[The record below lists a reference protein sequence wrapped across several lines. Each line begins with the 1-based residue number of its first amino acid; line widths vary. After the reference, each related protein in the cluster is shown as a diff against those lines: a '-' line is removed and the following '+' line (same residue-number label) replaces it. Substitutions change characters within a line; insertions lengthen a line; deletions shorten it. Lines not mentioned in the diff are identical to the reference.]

1 MTDLSTIAADL
12 IAEQDSLDRV
22 VADLPEQEW
31 RRATASP
38 GWTVADQIGHLTYF
52 DGTAVLAIEDPDGF
66 ASSIEQ
72 LMAAGDGVEDM
83 TLSRD
88 LPPAELLAKWRGNR
102 ARLASAAASL
112 QEGQRVPWYGPS
124 MGAKSF
130 LTARLMECWA
140 HGTDI
145 VDAVAGDRPPTDRLR
160 HVAQI
165 GFITRGWTYANR
177 GEDVPEGDVRVVLSA
192 PSGET
197 WTFGPDTASAS
208 VTGSAEQFCQVVTQR
223 RNLLDTDL
231 VVVGDIAS
239 DWLAKAQAYAGP
251 PTDGPPPGGRG

>member
-1 MTDLSTIAADL
+1 MTDLATIASDL

-22 VADLPEQEW
+22 VAPLREEEW

-38 GWTVADQIGHLTYF
+38 GWSVADQIGHLTYF

-72 LMAAGDGVEDM
+72 LMAAGAGVDDM
-83 TLSRD
+83 TLSRHVPTAD
-88 LPPAELLAKWRGNR
+88 LLAKWRSNR
-102 ARLASAAASL
+102 ARLASAATTL
-112 QEGQRVPWYGPS
+112 REGQRVPWYGPS
-124 MGAKSF
+124 MSAKSF

-140 HGTDI
+140 HGTDV
-145 VDAVAGDRPPTDRLR
+145 VDTVSGDRAPTDRLR

-177 GEDVPEGDVRVVLSA
+177 GEDVPEGDVRVVLTS

-197 WTFGPDTASAS
+197 WTFGPDTSSAS
-208 VTGSAEQFCQVVTQR
+208 VTGLAEQFCQVVTQR
-223 RNLLDTDL
+223 RNLKDTDL
-231 VVVGDIAS
+231 VVVGDLAF

-251 PTDGPPPGGRG
+251 PTDGPPPGGRS